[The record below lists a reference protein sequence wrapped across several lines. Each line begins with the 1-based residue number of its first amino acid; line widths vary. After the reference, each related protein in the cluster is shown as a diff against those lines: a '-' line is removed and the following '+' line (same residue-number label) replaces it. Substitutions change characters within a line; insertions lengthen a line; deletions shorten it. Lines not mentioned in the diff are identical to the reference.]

1 MSKRFK
7 LVFLCENEEYI
18 TDIGCTVDTRRLG
31 GVVPDSDL
39 SNSILS
45 RFVKSGGFKGRFR
58 IGSKSIYLDL
68 ESVVCTSKHFPI
80 QCETRMISYG
90 YRLSR
95 SPAFG

>member
-31 GVVPDSDL
+31 GVITESASLNTTV
-39 SNSILS
+39 S
-45 RFVKSGGFKGRFR
+45 RFVKSGGFKGRLR

-68 ESVVCTSKHFPI
+68 ESVVC
-80 QCETRMISYG
+80 
-90 YRLSR
+90 
-95 SPAFG
+95 